1 MNVIAAFL
9 VRFRFPLAVA
19 AFLAVVICWPLS
31 NRLQMDRRLENML
44 LSNDPDVMG
53 YVALQQQFAASDVVL
68 MIYRDEQIWD
78 PSGKG
83 IARMESIGK
92 QLKEVAGVQA
102 ILSLAELNGV
112 LRTLR
117 GANWLQKSEQPA
129 ILDPDDP
136 LAKSFREMFSGY
148 THREGSPFAA
158 IACML
163 EPSAT
168 AEVDRDQTLVNIQTI
183 AHSLPDQLP
192 HGELL
197 GEPVMVRDGFAM
209 LESDGQRLGVT
220 ASIILAVV
228 LLILFRSIRWMLI
241 PLIVVHWSLIVTRGL
256 LVVFGGELSMV
267 SSMLTSIV
275 TVVGVATVIHLLL
288 DFQQQ
293 LRTQDAAAAMRVT
306 LGNMFSPILWSILT
320 TAVGF
325 ASLVLARVGPVQD
338 FGWIM
343 SLAVMVV
350 GGATFLLVPW
360 LALVGSTDIRPWE
373 IPGDR
378 WLRDACERVFEI
390 SIRHRAVA
398 IGLIVLITLIA
409 IVGNSKL
416 QVETDFIKSFHPDNP
431 LVQAYETVEENLGG
445 AGVWDIV
452 LPAPKNLTSS
462 YVQQIEELENR
473 LRKIAVSRDA
483 VSRDE
488 SSGDIMQENGGPPE
502 ETIRLTKVISVAD
515 AIAAASSDSVLAF
528 LPVTAKLAG
537 MQQTMPE
544 FTAAMLTSSQGE
556 DGLRRLRIMLRS
568 PESVSSSAKSKL
580 IEQVRLTLNEFL
592 ARPEWKKS
600 FGDAEPPP
608 SYITGYYLLLAKLV
622 ESLLADQ
629 WRCFIAATLMIG
641 AMLWWALGSW
651 KLALASLVPN
661 LLPIFLVWG
670 AMGWLGIKV
679 DMGAVMIAAV
689 SVGLSID
696 GSIHYLMRAAR
707 KEESEPILNVSENGL
722 PAVGRAKISE
732 HQLRE
737 AQRSTGLALL
747 VATLALVLGFL
758 SLSVSEFRPTQ
769 TFGILTSLTM
779 LGGLVGN
786 LVILPILVAPKQMSK
801 FPEK

>member
-9 VRFRFPLAVA
+9 VRYRFPLAVA

-44 LSNDPDVMG
+44 LSNDPDVLG

-68 MIYRDEQIWD
+68 MIYRDEQIWE
-78 PSGKG
+78 PAGQG
-83 IARMESIGK
+83 IARMETIGK
-92 QLKEVAGVQA
+92 QLKAVAGVQA
-102 ILSLAELNGV
+102 ILSLAELDGV

-117 GANWLQKSEQPA
+117 GASWLQKSDQPV

-136 LAKSFREMFSGY
+136 LAASFREMFSGY
-148 THREGSPFAA
+148 THREGSPFVA

-168 AEVDRDQTLVNIQTI
+168 AEVDRDLTLMNIQTI

-209 LESDGQRLGVT
+209 LENDGQRLGVT
-220 ASIILAVV
+220 ASMILAVV

-241 PLIVVHWSLIVTRGL
+241 PLVVVHWSLIVTRGL

-293 LRTQDAAAAMRVT
+293 SRTQHVVAAMRAT
-306 LGNMFSPILWSILT
+306 LRNMFSPILWSILT

-343 SLAVMVV
+343 SLAVLVV

-360 LALVGSTDIRPWE
+360 LALVGSTDTRPWE

-378 WLRDACERVFEI
+378 WLRDACEKVFEI
-390 SIRHRAVA
+390 SIRHRAAA
-398 IGLIVLITLIA
+398 IGLIVLITLVA
-409 IVGNSKL
+409 VVGNAKL

-431 LVQAYETVEENLGG
+431 LVQAYKTVEDNLGG

-452 LPAPKNLTSS
+452 LPAPKNLTPS

-473 LRKIAVSRDA
+473 LRKIVVSRGE
-483 VSRDE
+483 RG
-488 SSGDIMQENGGPPE
+488 GDNMQENGGPPK

-515 AIAAASSDSVLAF
+515 AIAAASSDSMLAF

-568 PESVSSSAKSKL
+568 PESVSSSAKTKL
-580 IEQVRLTLNEFL
+580 IEQVRLTLSEFV
-592 ARPEWKKS
+592 ARPEWKKN
-600 FGDAEPPP
+600 FGDVEPPP

-689 SVGLSID
+689 SIGLSID

-707 KEESEPILNVSENGL
+707 REESKASVDVAEDRLSSEVRG
-722 PAVGRAKISE
+722 KISE
-732 HQLRE
+732 HHLRE

-747 VATLALVLGFL
+747 VATLALVLGFF

-786 LVILPILVAPKQMSK
+786 LVILPILVAPKRASNVS
-801 FPEK
+801 EK

>member
-9 VRFRFPLAVA
+9 VRYRFPLAVA

-44 LSNDPDVMG
+44 LSNDPDVLG

-68 MIYRDEQIWD
+68 MIYRDEQIWE
-78 PSGKG
+78 PAGQG
-83 IARMESIGK
+83 IARMETIGK
-92 QLKEVAGVQA
+92 QLKAVAGVQA
-102 ILSLAELNGV
+102 ILSLAELDGV

-117 GANWLQKSEQPA
+117 GASWLQKSDQPV

-136 LAKSFREMFSGY
+136 LAASFREMFSGY
-148 THREGSPFAA
+148 THREGSPFVA

-168 AEVDRDQTLVNIQTI
+168 AEVDRDQTLMNIQTI

-209 LESDGQRLGVT
+209 LENDGQRLGVT
-220 ASIILAVV
+220 ASMILAVV

-241 PLIVVHWSLIVTRGL
+241 PLVVVHWSLIVTRGL

-293 LRTQDAAAAMRVT
+293 SRTQHVVAAMRAT
-306 LGNMFSPILWSILT
+306 LRNMFSPILWSILT

-343 SLAVMVV
+343 SLAVLVV

-360 LALVGSTDIRPWE
+360 LALVGSTDTRPWE

-378 WLRDACERVFEI
+378 WLRDACEKVFEI
-390 SIRHRAVA
+390 SIRHRAAA
-398 IGLIVLITLIA
+398 IGLIVLITLVA
-409 IVGNSKL
+409 VVGNAKL

-431 LVQAYETVEENLGG
+431 LVQAYKTVEDNLGG

-452 LPAPKNLTSS
+452 LPAPKNLTPS

-473 LRKIAVSRDA
+473 LRKIVVSRGE
-483 VSRDE
+483 RG
-488 SSGDIMQENGGPPE
+488 GDNMQENGGPPK

-515 AIAAASSDSVLAF
+515 AIAAASSDSMLAF

-568 PESVSSSAKSKL
+568 PESVSSSAKTKL
-580 IEQVRLTLNEFL
+580 IEQVRLTLSEFV
-592 ARPEWKKS
+592 ARPEWKKN
-600 FGDAEPPP
+600 FGDVEPPP

-689 SVGLSID
+689 SIGLSID

-707 KEESEPILNVSENGL
+707 REESKASVDVAEDRLSSEVRG
-722 PAVGRAKISE
+722 KISE
-732 HQLRE
+732 HHLRE

-747 VATLALVLGFL
+747 VATLALVLGFF

-786 LVILPILVAPKQMSK
+786 LVILPILVAPKRASNVS
-801 FPEK
+801 EK

>member
-9 VRFRFPLAVA
+9 VRYRFPLALTA
-19 AFLAVVICWPLS
+19 LLAVVVCWPLS

-68 MIYRDEQIWD
+68 MIYRDEQIWEL
-78 PSGKG
+78 SGKG
-83 IARMESIGK
+83 IARMETIGK

-117 GANWLQKSEQPA
+117 GASWLQKSDQPA

-136 LAKSFREMFSGY
+136 LAESFREMFSGY
-148 THREGSPFAA
+148 THREGSPFVA

-163 EPSAT
+163 EPRAT
-168 AEVDRDQTLVNIQTI
+168 AEVDRDQTLMNIQTI

-209 LESDGQRLGVT
+209 LENDGQRLGIT

-241 PLIVVHWSLIVTRGL
+241 PLVVVHWSLIVTRGL

-293 LRTQDAAAAMRVT
+293 LRTQDAVAAMRAT
-306 LGNMFSPILWSILT
+306 LSNMFLPILWSILT

-360 LALVGSTDIRPWE
+360 LALVGSTDARPWE

-390 SIRHRAVA
+390 AIRHRAVA
-398 IGLIVLITLIA
+398 IGLIVLITLVA
-409 IVGNSKL
+409 VVGNAKL

-431 LVQAYETVEENLGG
+431 LVQAYETVEDNLGG

-452 LPAPKNLTSS
+452 LPAPKNLTLS

-473 LRKIAVSRDA
+473 LRKIV

-488 SSGDIMQENGGPPE
+488 RGEGFINENGRHPE
-502 ETIRLTKVISVAD
+502 ETIRLTKVISVVD

-568 PESVSSSAKSKL
+568 PESVSSSAKTKL
-580 IEQVRLTLNEFL
+580 IEQVRSTLSEFV

-600 FGDAEPPP
+600 FGDVEPPP

-689 SVGLSID
+689 SIGLSID

-707 KEESEPILNVSENGL
+707 KEESQAFVDVAKDTL
-722 PAVGRAKISE
+722 PSVGRGIISE
-732 HQLRE
+732 LQLRE

-747 VATLALVLGFL
+747 VATLALVLGFF

-786 LVILPILVAPKQMSK
+786 LVILPILVAPKQASK
-801 FPEK
+801 SAEK